1 MREVGGPLLVSYW
14 GGGYEAENVLLM
26 VLGGVLGEESRA
38 GRRHVGVPHVGKDV
52 PLLIHNAHPD
62 LVRTSLE
69 AHNLRHLL
77 STTGPK

>member
-1 MREVGGPLLVSYW
+1 
-14 GGGYEAENVLLM
+14 VLLM
-26 VLGGVLGEESRA
+26 VLGGVLGEEARA

-77 STTGPK
+77 SAKLGQK